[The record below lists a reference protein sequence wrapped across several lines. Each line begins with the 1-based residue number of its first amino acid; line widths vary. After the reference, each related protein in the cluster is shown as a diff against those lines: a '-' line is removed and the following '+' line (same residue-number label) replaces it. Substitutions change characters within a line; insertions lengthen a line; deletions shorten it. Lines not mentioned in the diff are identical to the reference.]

1 MEITENPFNESSER
15 RRRNADRVKTLTRK
29 DIEMKMEE
37 KLVGKKITRK
47 LIVDSL
53 FDSLRELI
61 MSADPVIRIEIRDFG
76 VFEVK
81 KTKPKPK
88 ARNLKTGEFVYVPG
102 RRKMHFKPG
111 KLLKNYLKDSS
122 EKDALEEIK
131 IIEQNP
137 EGENNIV

>member
-1 MEITENPFNESSER
+1 MANEETAKGKKPR
-15 RRRNADRVKTLTRK
+15 PKRIETLTRK
-29 DIEMKMEE
+29 DVEKKMED
-37 KLVGKKITRK
+37 KLLGKRVTRK

-61 MSADPVIRIEIRDFG
+61 MEANPVIRIEIRDFG

-88 ARNLKTGEFVYVPG
+88 ARNLKTGEFVFVPG

-111 KLLKNYLKDSS
+111 KILKNFLK
-122 EKDALEEIK
+122 
-131 IIEQNP
+131 QQ
-137 EGENNIV
+137 V

>member
-1 MEITENPFNESSER
+1 MDEILEEKPQKHER
-15 RRRNADRVKTLTRK
+15 VLTLTRK
-29 DIEMKMEE
+29 DVERKMEE
-37 KLVGKKITRK
+37 KLIGQRVTRK

-61 MSADPVIRIEIRDFG
+61 MSADPIVRIEIRDFG

-88 ARNLKTGEFVYVPG
+88 ARNLKTGEFVFVPG

-111 KLLKNYLKDSS
+111 KLLKNFLKEVTD
-122 EKDALEEIK
+122 
-131 IIEQNP
+131 
-137 EGENNIV
+137 

>member
-1 MEITENPFNESSER
+1 MIDNENEKTKRARPLR
-15 RRRNADRVKTLTRK
+15 IKTLTRK
-29 DIEMKMEE
+29 DVERKMEE
-37 KLVGKKITRK
+37 KLLGKRATRK

-61 MSADPVIRIEIRDFG
+61 MEAAPVIRIEIRDFG

-88 ARNLKTGEFVYVPG
+88 ARNLKTGEFVFVPG

-111 KLLKNYLKDSS
+111 KILKNFLK
-122 EKDALEEIK
+122 
-131 IIEQNP
+131 EQ
-137 EGENNIV
+137 V

>member
-1 MEITENPFNESSER
+1 MAENENIQKEKTRPVR
-15 RRRNADRVKTLTRK
+15 IQTLTRK
-29 DIEMKMEE
+29 DVEKKMEE
-37 KLVGKKITRK
+37 KLIGKRVTRK

-53 FDSLRELI
+53 FESMRELI
-61 MSADPVIRIEIRDFG
+61 MSANPVIRIEIREFG

-111 KLLKNYLKDSS
+111 KLLKNFLKEVTD
-122 EKDALEEIK
+122 
-131 IIEQNP
+131 
-137 EGENNIV
+137 

>member
-1 MEITENPFNESSER
+1 MAIEEAGKVKRVRPKRIT
-15 RRRNADRVKTLTRK
+15 TLTRK
-29 DIEMKMEE
+29 DVEKKMED
-37 KLVGKKITRK
+37 KLLGKRVTRK

-61 MSADPVIRIEIRDFG
+61 MTADPVIRIEIRDFG

-88 ARNLKTGEFVYVPG
+88 ARNLKTGEFVFVPG

-111 KLLKNYLKDSS
+111 KILKNFLK
-122 EKDALEEIK
+122 
-131 IIEQNP
+131 QQ
-137 EGENNIV
+137 V

>member
-1 MEITENPFNESSER
+1 MANEEIIKP
-15 RRRNADRVKTLTRK
+15 VKKARPKRIETLTRK
-29 DIEMKMEE
+29 DVEKKMED
-37 KLVGKKITRK
+37 KLLGKRVTRK

-61 MSADPVIRIEIRDFG
+61 MTANPVVRIEIRDFG

-88 ARNLKTGEFVYVPG
+88 ARNLKTGEFVFVPG

-111 KLLKNYLKDSS
+111 KILKNFLK
-122 EKDALEEIK
+122 L
-131 IIEQNP
+131 Q
-137 EGENNIV
+137 V